1 MLFNFTENSQFST
14 RLYLE
19 NTLLEII
26 SETKLLGTIISSDLT
41 WHKNTDMLVR
51 KAYQRMLI
59 LRKLYSF
66 KVEERDLVN
75 IYILYIRSIV
85 EQSCQ
90 VWHFSITEEE
100 KSDLERIQ
108 KVACKIILQD
118 DYISYEQALQ
128 ELNLETLSARRDK
141 LCLNFAKKCVKHP
154 KAKDMFPLNSAE
166 DCNTRDREMYFVQ
179 HARTN
184 RLRDSTL
191 PQLQRALNLD
201 LKK

>member
-1 MLFNFTENSQFST
+1 MFWFPAKSKVTIFNFTEHYQFST

-51 KAYQRMLI
+51 KAYQRMMI

-66 KVEERDLVN
+66 KVEESDLVN
-75 IYILYIRSIV
+75 IYILHIRSIV

-90 VWHFSITEEE
+90 VWHFTITEEE
-100 KSDLERIQ
+100 KSDLERVQ

-128 ELNLETLSARRDK
+128 ELNLETLSASRDI
-141 LCLNFAKKCVKHP
+141 LCLKFAKKYLKNP
-154 KAKDMFPLNSAE
+154 KAKDMFPLNTAE
-166 DCNTRDREMYFVQ
+166 DWPGTDKYILFSM
-179 HARTN
+179 
-184 RLRDSTL
+184 
-191 PQLQRALNLD
+191 
-201 LKK
+201 